1 MDSFVGLVGFCQP
14 FGPYRLGGAH
24 ARVAGQDGGKV
35 WIGVNCIIVF
45 DKNDFINLQ
54 L

>member
-1 MDSFVGLVGFCQP
+1 MDSFVGLLGFCQP

-24 ARVAGQDGGKV
+24 ARVAGQDNGKV
-35 WIGVNCIIVF
+35 WIGANCIIVF

-54 L
+54 P